1 MFTVDILTH
10 DSIMIVML
18 LLFLYLFSV
27 NGEITFLSQPQNL
40 TVAMEMMH
48 SFPAPTVVHLH
59 SQNGELR
66 ILLYEIQFSQ
76 LYTILKKRILNNPYK
91 QV

>member
-10 DSIMIVML
+10 DSIVML

-40 TVAMEMMH
+40 TVAMETMH
-48 SFPAPTVVHLH
+48 SFPAPTVVHRL
-59 SQNGELR
+59 
-66 ILLYEIQFSQ
+66 
-76 LYTILKKRILNNPYK
+76 
-91 QV
+91 